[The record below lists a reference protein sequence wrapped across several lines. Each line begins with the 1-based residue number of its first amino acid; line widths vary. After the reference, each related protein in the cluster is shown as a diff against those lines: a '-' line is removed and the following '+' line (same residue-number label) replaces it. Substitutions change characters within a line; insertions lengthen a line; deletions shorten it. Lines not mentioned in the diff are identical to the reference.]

1 MGCGCSQAD
10 EDVKRYHEMIGSCD
24 KVPSDTRENRY
35 YGLTGKINN
44 YDSKY
49 SRGYY

>member
-1 MGCGCSQAD
+1 MGCGCSQAS

-24 KVPSDTRENRY
+24 RTSSDTRENRY
-35 YGLTGKINN
+35 SGLVGKINN

-49 SRGYY
+49 SGGYF